1 MPVWFFLVTAL
12 YLSSLAYATD
22 VVPASAV
29 RAVSATAGKGPSLPT
44 EKPAPHI
51 ALLLPLKSAD
61 FGSAAEAVRQGFLA
75 AANSQP
81 HIIPVQVYEFAEE
94 NTDIAALYQQA
105 VAEGARAVAGPLTRN
120 SVAVLANYSGITVP
134 TLALSIVEGKSAD
147 KLYFFGRTADS
158 EARQIAQLAASS
170 GLRNAT
176 IISSG
181 TPLSKR
187 LSLAFADEW
196 KILGN
201 RLTKE
206 IIYHDNPAILA
217 ELPAAEGNMVFL
229 AADADVAHLIR
240 PYLNIALPVY
250 ATSQIFNG
258 NSDTLTNFDLN
269 DVHFIDMP
277 WLLQPDHAAV
287 MTYPRS
293 SPPLTPDMERL
304 YALGI
309 DAFRLLQ
316 VMLDNRY
323 NTNFSLDGVT
333 GRIRLNA
340 YHQFQRDA
348 IPALFWQGRGLT
360 PEDIAAQEAAL
371 AAAKA
376 ASGISPASSPA
387 MHP

>member
-181 TPLSKR
+181 TPLS
-187 LSLAFADEW
+187 
-196 KILGN
+196 
-201 RLTKE
+201 
-206 IIYHDNPAILA
+206 
-217 ELPAAEGNMVFL
+217 
-229 AADADVAHLIR
+229 DADVAHLIR